1 MANHIKLPGI
11 LGAIAEKLGVSAL
24 AKYVGTTP
32 RTLYNWATN
41 HSPTPAIPAMA
52 IAELCH
58 QLNLKPMLF
67 LQPGASERD
76 CIASTPQGWI
86 YTPMADHIPI
96 RYHSVVE
103 DPTPAPLSLVQETM
117 ECGGWPW
124 IGSGRTRMI
133 PVWVDL
139 NTVAG
144 LRALLARSQKRET
157 LQETH
162 GVDDLL
168 SYVADRL
175 EEGERR
181 PNAWEGQVVSSLFG
195 V

>member
-11 LGAIAEKLGVSAL
+11 LGAIAEQLGVSTL
-24 AKYVGTTP
+24 AKHVGTTP

-52 IAELCH
+52 ITDLCH

-67 LQPGASERD
+67 LQPGAGERD
-76 CIASTPQGWI
+76 CIASTPQGWL
-86 YTPMADHIPI
+86 YTPMGDHIPI
-96 RYHSVVE
+96 RYHSVVD
-103 DPTPAPLSLVQETM
+103 DPTPAPHSLVQEAM
-117 ECGGWPW
+117 ESGRWPW
-124 IGSGRTRMI
+124 IGSGRKRMI

-139 NTVAG
+139 NTATG
-144 LRALLARSQKRET
+144 LLALLTRAKEAKTMEESD
-157 LQETH
+157 
-162 GVDDLL
+162 GVDHLL
-168 SYVADRL
+168 AYVADRL

-181 PNAWEGQVVSSLFG
+181 PGAWEGQVVSSLFG